1 MYTLH
6 GHTRHTRR
14 CRHLLAF
21 VSAFCGGKSTSKQTR
36 YLHSYIYIYVYM
48 YTCILIYMHTLPGHT
63 RHARRCRHSLAFA
76 SAFCSGK
83 QPKTNSVTPFIYMY
97 LYMYI

>member
-1 MYTLH
+1 MYTCIIIYIHTLP

-14 CRHLLAF
+14 CRHSLAF
-21 VSAFCGGKSTSKQTR
+21 V
-36 YLHSYIYIYVYM
+36 
-48 YTCILIYMHTLPGHT
+48 
-63 RHARRCRHSLAFA
+63 

-97 LYMYI
+97 IYMYI

>member
-6 GHTRHTRR
+6 GHTRQAWRG
-14 CRHLLAF
+14 LD
-21 VSAFCGGKSTSKQTR
+21 
-36 YLHSYIYIYVYM
+36 
-48 YTCILIYMHTLPGHT
+48 
-63 RHARRCRHSLAFA
+63 SLAVV

-97 LYMYI
+97 IYMYI